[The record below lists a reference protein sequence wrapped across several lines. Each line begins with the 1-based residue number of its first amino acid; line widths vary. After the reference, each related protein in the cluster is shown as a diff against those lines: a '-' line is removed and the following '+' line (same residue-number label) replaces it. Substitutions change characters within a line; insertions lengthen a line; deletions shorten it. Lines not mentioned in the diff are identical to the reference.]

1 MMHLMIESMRD
12 MAQRAKTFFAL
23 SEDETVVY
31 LFTAFAICLS
41 LLLLS
46 CDVRYEEDAQLS
58 GDDDSSDC
66 DEDSESQDRC
76 ETPNSNEEQF
86 ESFEDDGG
94 DDLLLPISVTRTVES
109 QEALLSQSVASRTRS
124 KTPPPR
130 SNESRRALA
139 PLSSP
144 SDAYQ
149 MSVGDRAQPESEQN
163 DRTLDS
169 DDEEQDEADV
179 VPSSAGHR
187 LFMVDRMRTY
197 LEEQVE
203 AEALHK
209 TRLLMAFRN
218 VVKYLESPLPPF
230 RMIVERLAQRLQID
244 EREIGWHQPQRSSS
258 RTSPYQERI
267 AESQREA
274 LDKAIAAA
282 IVSLVE

>member
-1 MMHLMIESMRD
+1 MIDLMIESIRD
-12 MAQRAKTFFAL
+12 VAQSVQTFLAL
-23 SEDETVVY
+23 SDDETVVY
-31 LFTAFAICLS
+31 LFTAVAICLS

-46 CDVRYEEDAQLS
+46 CEVHYEDDTESSAH
-58 GDDDSSDC
+58 DDSSDC
-66 DEDSESQDRC
+66 DEDSQSQDQC
-76 ETPNSNEEQF
+76 DTPNSNDEQF
-86 ESFEDDGG
+86 ESFDDDGG
-94 DDLLLPISVTRTVES
+94 GDLPLPISASRIVDTQEEWS
-109 QEALLSQSVASRTRS
+109 QGVASRTRS

-130 SNESRRALA
+130 SNESRRAP
-139 PLSSP
+139 PLSSSP
-144 SDAYQ
+144 SGAYQ
-149 MSVGDRAQPESEQN
+149 IFVGDRDESDG
-163 DRTLDS
+163 DRNRNALDS
-169 DDEEQDEADV
+169 DDEDKDDEADV

-187 LFMVDRMRTY
+187 LFMEDRMRTY

-203 AEALHK
+203 AEQAHK

-244 EREIGWHQPQRSSS
+244 ETEIGWHQPQRSSS

-282 IVSLVE
+282 ISSHAE